1 MTKVIRRTG
10 QRDVREF
17 NSAGSISAGDLVQF
31 DENGEVDVLAT
42 NKDCVGIAL
51 EDATSSTTVKVD
63 VLHGG
68 DECEFPIETGT
79 MATAEIGEEAD
90 INSADGL
97 TLTESNNDVL
107 ITGWDGVTT
116 SKCYGVMKFLAFET
130 GAPKA

>member
-1 MTKVIRRTG
+1 MSKVIRRTG

-17 NSAGSISAGDLVQF
+17 NSAGTIAAGDLVQF
-31 DENGEVDVLAT
+31 DEGGEVVVSAT
-42 NKDCVGIAL
+42 NKDNVGIAL

-68 DECEFPIETGT
+68 DECEFVVESGT
-79 MATAEIGEEAD
+79 MAAAEIGNEAD
-90 INSADGL
+90 LNSADGV

-116 SKCYGVMKFLAFET
+116 TKLYGVLKYLAFET